1 MPNVREFIQC
11 DPRNYT
17 RGRSGRVVDEI
28 VVHYTGTLASAHNN
42 LLYFSRNNAY
52 ASAQYFIDRDGT
64 LYDVSQSVTE
74 DDTAWHAGNWDVNCR
89 SVGIECVSA
98 GEDFTEVQIETLADL
113 VQTLMRRYG
122 VPASRVIRHYD
133 VTGKLCPAPYVRQ
146 EKWDALHARITG
158 QSAETPAPTPAPA
171 QPDGVPEGCINPPES
186 ILLYDKYFGPLT
198 VKYIQRRLKAAGYYL
213 YHHVTGERLLVD
225 GDFGPETKYWLMK
238 YLRYTCGTYH
248 RNCDYDF
255 GYYATLALQ
264 EHLTNVGCYWKSG
277 YGVCDPDGIWGEQ
290 LTTAVQRAINAGVF

>member
-1 MPNVREFIQC
+1 MPNVTEFIQC

-42 LLYFSRNNAY
+42 LLYFSRNSAG
-52 ASAQYFIDRDGT
+52 ASADYFIDRDGT
-64 LYDVSQSVTE
+64 CYDVHQSVSE

-98 GEDFTEVQIETLADL
+98 GEDFTESQIETLADL
-113 VQTLMRRYG
+113 VQHLMRKYG

-158 QSAETPAPTPAPA
+158 KSSETPAPTPAPA
-171 QPDGVPEGCINPPES
+171 QPDGVPDGCVNPPES
-186 ILLYDKYFGPLT
+186 ILLYDGYFGPLT
-198 VKYIQRRLKAAGYYL
+198 VKYIQRRIRAAGWYPSGQYVIDGDFGRYTKFFLQKYL
-213 YHHVTGERLLVD
+213 RYNCGTYQRNCD
-225 GDFGPETKYWLMK
+225 GDFGPYSV
-238 YLRYTCGTYH
+238 R
-248 RNCDYDF
+248 
-255 GYYATLALQ
+255 AIQ
-264 EHLTNVGCYWKSG
+264 QHLTNVGCYWKSG
-277 YGVCDPDGIWGEQ
+277 YGVCDIDGSWGE
-290 LTTAVQRAINAGVF
+290 LTTTAIQRAINAGVL